1 MARRQR
7 VASPELREILV
18 EEASRILGH
27 SARFLAPHTKIT
39 RRPQSEPNWD
49 AKLDIFGSALITGVF
64 NEARKHVQ
72 ALYDIE

>member
-7 VASPELREILV
+7 VASPELRVILV

-27 SARFLAPHTKIT
+27 SAGFLAPHTKIT
-39 RRPQSEPNWD
+39 RRPQSVPNWD

-64 NEARKHVQ
+64 NEACERVQ
-72 ALYDIE
+72 ALYDID